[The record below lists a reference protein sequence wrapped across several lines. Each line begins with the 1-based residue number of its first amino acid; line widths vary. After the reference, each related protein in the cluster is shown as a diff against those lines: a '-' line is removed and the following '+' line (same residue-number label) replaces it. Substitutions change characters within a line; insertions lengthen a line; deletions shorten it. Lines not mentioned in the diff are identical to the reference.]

1 MRHLAAIILLLVQ
14 SWILW
19 ANPYSGPVS
28 LVVIDAGHGG
38 RDPGAVSGRL
48 EEKDLTLSISLELE
62 RELEARGYEV
72 YMTRDGDVFLELQE
86 RCDAANSQ
94 DFDISGYPVFISI
107 HINSSAGGDAS
118 GFEVYVRQT
127 ERDVAFLSAATSDTL
142 ALKYSSYTNRQLN
155 AYEARVSSELAEA
168 ICRNFSQEFPRVPM
182 RGVKSGDL
190 WVLNGTWMPSVLV
203 EAGFISNDEE
213 ADRMASD
220 SFQKQLAV
228 VIADALQE
236 L

>member
-1 MRHLAAIILLLVQ
+1 M
-14 SWILW
+14 
-19 ANPYSGPVS
+19 
-28 LVVIDAGHGG
+28 
-38 RDPGAVSGRL
+38 
-48 EEKDLTLSISLELE
+48 
-62 RELEARGYEV
+62 
-72 YMTRDGDVFLELQE
+72 
-86 RCDAANSQ
+86 
-94 DFDISGYPVFISI
+94 DISREIG
-107 HINSSAGGDAS
+107 
-118 GFEVYVRQT
+118 
-127 ERDVAFLSAATSDTL
+127 
-142 ALKYSSYTNRQLN
+142 LKIRYYRKNRQMT
-155 AYEARVSSELAEA
+155 VDQLAEA